1 MRYGVGNVQEYR
13 VAVDCLDVGVFIR
26 LDIPWFQHPFLFGS
40 FKIKNKDQIRILRKL
55 GVSDVLVVPEKSD
68 RLPGSAVSV
77 TNSCE
82 MPSDEEDQAVA
93 AAKSL
98 WQIKQERIAKLK
110 AQRER
115 IQVCEKQFSRALG
128 QVKQIMANLDT
139 ASKEVV
145 AEAHQFIGELVRTL
159 IADKD
164 VVVHLMNTEE
174 GMENIFYHALNVTVL
189 GLLLGR
195 EWGLD
200 ADSLRKLGLGLIF
213 HDLGKQR
220 IPKKILRK
228 NQSLTL
234 AELKLV
240 QFHTQY
246 GVEIINARV
255 PSFPPESLEIIRN
268 HHEALDGTG
277 YPDRLIGSEV
287 PHLVRLASVVNT
299 YDNHC
304 NKADPSTSL
313 TPYQALSCMF
323 RNQIVQLD
331 KEIVA
336 LLVRSV
342 GVYPPG
348 TIVELSNGSV
358 GLVVSVNSTNSLRPG
373 ILLYDSSI
381 PRNEA
386 LIIEMEDDPD
396 LSIVKSIHPGKLP
409 AEIYNYLS
417 PRTRVVYFAEPLARN
432 KA

>member
-1 MRYGVGNVQEYR
+1 M
-13 VAVDCLDVGVFIR
+13 
-26 LDIPWFQHPFLFGS
+26 
-40 FKIKNKDQIRILRKL
+40 
-55 GVSDVLVVPEKSD
+55 
-68 RLPGSAVSV
+68 
-77 TNSCE
+77 
-82 MPSDEEDQAVA
+82 
-93 AAKSL
+93 
-98 WQIKQERIAKLK
+98 
-110 AQRER
+110 
-115 IQVCEKQFSRALG
+115 
-128 QVKQIMANLDT
+128 
-139 ASKEVV
+139 
-145 AEAHQFIGELVRTL
+145 
-159 IADKD
+159 
-164 VVVHLMNTEE
+164 
-174 GMENIFYHALNVTVL
+174 
-189 GLLLGR
+189 
-195 EWGLD
+195 
-200 ADSLRKLGLGLIF
+200 F

-228 NQSLTL
+228 TQSLTL

-240 QFHTQY
+240 QLHTQY
-246 GVEIINARV
+246 GVEIINTRV

-287 PHLVRLASVVNT
+287 PHLVRLAAVVNT

-313 TPYQALSCMF
+313 TPYQALSYMF

-396 LSIVKSIHPGKLP
+396 LSIVKSIHPGKLS
-409 AEIYNYLS
+409 AEIFNYLS
-417 PRTRVVYFAEPLARN
+417 PRTRVVYFAEPLART